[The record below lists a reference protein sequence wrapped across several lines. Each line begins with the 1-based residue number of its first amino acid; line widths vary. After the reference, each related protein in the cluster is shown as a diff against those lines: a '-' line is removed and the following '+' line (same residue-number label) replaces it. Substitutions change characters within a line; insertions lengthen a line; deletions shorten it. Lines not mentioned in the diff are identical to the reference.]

1 MIMKKEY
8 FKPEMVATELSAMG
22 RLMDV
27 SGWGDMPGSMPQPAP
42 RRSGAMRNTLIKA

>member
-8 FKPEMVATELSAMG
+8 FKPEMVAMELSAMG

-27 SGWGDMPGSMPQPAP
+27 SGFVDDMPGLPHPAP
-42 RRSGAMRNTLIKA
+42 RRSGAMRNTLIEA